1 MIHFFILVAH
11 LKTSTPI
18 HMPLLKICRGH
29 IYSRILILCVVGA
42 MGATSQADEVAELC
56 AILQSDA
63 SLHDRGVA
71 CQRLA
76 VVGSAE
82 SIPVLAT
89 LLGDAELSHLARV
102 ALEAIPSPQVDSL
115 FRQQLSRASGDQ
127 LIGII
132 DSIGNRRDAAAV
144 ESLALLLPQ
153 ATGATQAALLSAVGA
168 IASPESAEILLKQLK
183 TPANLDVNAI
193 ADATLRCADRFAAE
207 GKTAEAM
214 KVYDA
219 VRAAPVSSTLLA
231 AATLST
237 IRLSG
242 STGLALL
249 NEQLASSNDDHFAV
263 GLQAARRVP
272 ATDVVGKL
280 ASALANA
287 TPQRAVMI
295 LDALSDLGD
304 TSVLPVVREAVGSED
319 TAVKGTA
326 ISALGKVG
334 DASVVELL
342 LAASGSDNVAVASA
356 AQRSLAELHGEGV
369 DQAILDS
376 LERTT
381 APQETLLR
389 LIGARRMNA
398 LPVLWAAMKTAELP
412 VRLAALDSLGRTIP
426 GADLLSL
433 VDVVLNTTGEEHAAA
448 IAALTSACRR
458 ASDPDETVRQ
468 ISARCAAAP
477 LELQRERF
485 EILKT
490 VGGGEALKQVIRG
503 AMDPEEPI
511 HDAATRA
518 LGEWPTPDVGPELL
532 ALCHSLQ
539 TPKYKIR
546 ALRAYIRVFKQFG
559 LPSEER
565 LQMAREAF
573 ALATRPEDKVLILH
587 ALLSFQNPESL
598 QFALEH
604 IKDPGLEATAA
615 QVAIYIS
622 DQVSDKQA
630 VIDAMRAILD
640 SGAEETYAK
649 QARDILAKNGVLGQ

>member
-1 MIHFFILVAH
+1 
-11 LKTSTPI
+11 
-18 HMPLLKICRGH
+18 MPLLKTCRGR
-29 IYSRILILCVVGA
+29 IYPCILGVCVVFA
-42 MGATSQADEVAELC
+42 MGAISAADEVAELC

-63 SLHDRGVA
+63 PLHDRGVA
-71 CQRLA
+71 CRRLA
-76 VVGSAE
+76 VIGSTE

-89 LLGDAELSHLARV
+89 WLGDAELSHLARV

-115 FRQQLSRASGDQ
+115 FRQQLSTASGDQ

-153 ATGATQAALLSAVGA
+153 SAGATQAALLSALGT
-168 IASPESAEILLKQLK
+168 IASLESAEILLAQLK
-183 TPANLDVNAI
+183 NPANPDVNAV
-193 ADATLRCADRFAAE
+193 ADAALRCADRFAAE
-207 GKTAEAM
+207 GKTADALQ
-214 KVYDA
+214 VYDA
-219 VRAAPVSSTLLA
+219 VRAAPVSPTLLA

-237 IRLSG
+237 IRISG
-242 STGLALL
+242 SKGLALL
-249 NEQLASSNDDHFAV
+249 NDQLASSNDDQFAV

-272 ATDVVGKL
+272 ARDVVGKL
-280 ASALANA
+280 ASALPNA
-287 TPQRAVMI
+287 TPQRAVML

-304 TSVLPVVREAVGSED
+304 TSVLPAVRDAVGSEN
-319 TAVKGTA
+319 AFVKAAA
-326 ISALGKVG
+326 ISALGKLG
-334 DASVVELL
+334 DASVLELL
-342 LAASGSDNVAVASA
+342 LAASGSDNAAVASA
-356 AQRSLAELHGEGV
+356 ALKSLVELQGEGV
-369 DQAILDS
+369 DQAILS
-376 LERTT
+376 TLQLTT
-381 APQETLLR
+381 AHRETLLR
-389 LIGARRMNA
+389 LIGARRIKA
-398 LPVLWAAMKTAELP
+398 LPVLWAAMKTSELP

-426 GADLLSL
+426 DADILPL

-468 ISARCAAAP
+468 ISARFAAAP
-477 LELQRERF
+477 LDLQRVRF

-490 VGGGEALKQVIRG
+490 IGGEEALKQVIRG

-511 HDAATRA
+511 QDAATRA

-532 ALCHSLQ
+532 PLCHSLQ
-539 TPKYKIR
+539 TPKFKIR

-559 LPSEER
+559 LPSEQR

-587 ALLSFQNPESL
+587 SLLSFQNLESM

-622 DQVSDKQA
+622 EQVSDKKA

-649 QARDILAKNGVLGQ
+649 QARDILAKNGAGGK

>member
-1 MIHFFILVAH
+1 
-11 LKTSTPI
+11 
-18 HMPLLKICRGH
+18 MPLLKTCRGRF
-29 IYSRILILCVVGA
+29 YSRILSVCLVVA
-42 MGATSQADEVAELC
+42 MGAISAADEVAELC
-56 AILQSDA
+56 AVLQSDA

-76 VVGSAE
+76 VVGSTE
-82 SIPVLAT
+82 SIPILAT
-89 LLGDAELSHLARV
+89 LLGDANLSHLARV

-115 FRQQLSRASGDQ
+115 FRQQLSTASGDQ

-144 ESLALLLPQ
+144 ESLSLLLPQ
-153 ATGATQAALLSAVGA
+153 SAGAAQAAILSALGA
-168 IASPESAEILLKQLK
+168 IASPESAEILLTLLK
-183 TPANLDVNAI
+183 NRANLPGNGGTNVTFVNAV
-193 ADATLRCADRFAAE
+193 ADAALRCADRFALE
-207 GKTAEAM
+207 GKTAAALRI
-214 KVYDA
+214 YDD
-219 VRAAPVSSTLLA
+219 VRAAPVSRTLLA

-249 NEQLASSNDDHFAV
+249 NDQLASSNDDHFAV
-263 GLQAARRVP
+263 ALQAARRLP

-287 TPQRAVMI
+287 TPQRAVML
-295 LDALSDLGD
+295 LDALADLGD
-304 TSVLPVVREAVGSED
+304 KSVLRAVREAVGAEN
-319 TAVKGTA
+319 AGVKAAA
-326 ISALGKVG
+326 ISALGKLG
-334 DASVVELL
+334 EASDLELL
-342 LAASGSDNVAVASA
+342 LAASGSDNAPVASA
-356 AQRSLAELHGEGV
+356 AQRSLAELHGVGV
-369 DQAILDS
+369 DQAILDR
-376 LERTT
+376 LQHTT
-381 APQETLLR
+381 AHQEPLLR

-398 LPVLWAAMKTAELP
+398 LPVLWAAMKTSDLP

-426 GADLLSL
+426 DADILPL
-433 VDVVLNTTGEEHAAA
+433 VDVVLTTTGEEHAAA
-448 IAALTSACRR
+448 IAALTSASRR

-468 ISARCAAAP
+468 ISARFAAAP
-477 LELQRERF
+477 LDLQRMRF
-485 EILKT
+485 DVLKT
-490 VGGGEALKQVIRG
+490 IGGEEALKQVIRG
-503 AMDPEEPI
+503 AMDPEESI
-511 HDAATRA
+511 QDAATRA

-532 ALCHSLQ
+532 PLCHSIQ

-559 LPSEER
+559 LPSEQR
-565 LQMAREAF
+565 LQMARDAF
-573 ALATRPEDKVLILH
+573 ALATRSEDKVLILH
-587 ALLSFQNPESL
+587 ALLSFQNLESM

>member
-1 MIHFFILVAH
+1 
-11 LKTSTPI
+11 
-18 HMPLLKICRGH
+18 
-29 IYSRILILCVVGA
+29 
-42 MGATSQADEVAELC
+42 MGAISAADEVAELC

-63 SLHDRGVA
+63 PLHDRGVA

-89 LLGDAELSHLARV
+89 LLGDAELSHLARA

-115 FRQQLSRASGDQ
+115 FRQQLSTASGDQ

-132 DSIGNRRDAAAV
+132 DSIGNRRDTAAV

-153 ATGATQAALLSAVGA
+153 ATGATQAAALSALGT
-168 IASPESAEILLKQLK
+168 IASPESAEILLTLLK
-183 TPANLDVNAI
+183 TSANLQGNAGSNATLANAV
-193 ADATLRCADRFAAE
+193 ADAALRCADRFAAE
-207 GKTAEAM
+207 GKTAEAL

-219 VRAAPVSSTLLA
+219 VRAAPVSPTLLA

-237 IRLSG
+237 IRVSG

-249 NEQLASSNDDHFAV
+249 NDQLASSNDDHFAV
-263 GLQAARRVP
+263 GLQAASRMPTR
-272 ATDVVGKL
+272 DVVGVL
-280 ASALANA
+280 VRALPNA
-287 TPQRAVMI
+287 TPQRAVML
-295 LDALSDLGD
+295 LDALADLGD
-304 TSVLPVVREAVGSED
+304 TSVLPAVREAVGSEHPG
-319 TAVKGTA
+319 VKAAA

-334 DASVVELL
+334 DAAVLELL
-342 LAASGSDNVAVASA
+342 LAASGSDNAAVASA

-369 DQAILDS
+369 DQAILDT
-376 LERTT
+376 LQRTT
-381 APQETLLR
+381 AHQETLLR

-398 LPVLWAAMKTAELP
+398 LPVLWAAMKTSELP

-426 GADLLSL
+426 DSDLLSL

-468 ISARCAAAP
+468 ISARFAAAP

-485 EILKT
+485 DVLKT
-490 VGGGEALKQVIRG
+490 IGGEEALRQVIRG
-503 AMDPEEPI
+503 AMDPEEPLQ
-511 HDAATRA
+511 DAATRA

-532 ALCHSLQ
+532 PLCHSLQ
-539 TPKYKIR
+539 TPKFKIR
-546 ALRAYIRVFKQFG
+546 ALRAYVRVFKQFG

-587 ALLSFQNPESL
+587 ALLSFQNLESM

-622 DQVSDKQA
+622 EQVSDKKA
-630 VIDAMRAILD
+630 VIEAMRMILD

-649 QARDILAKNGVLGQ
+649 QARDILAKNGALGQ

>member
-1 MIHFFILVAH
+1 
-11 LKTSTPI
+11 
-18 HMPLLKICRGH
+18 MPLLKTCRGCF
-29 IYSRILILCVVGA
+29 YPCILSVCVVFA
-42 MGATSQADEVAELC
+42 MGAISAADEVAELC

-63 SLHDRGVA
+63 PLHDRGVA

-89 LLGDAELSHLARV
+89 LLGDAELSHLARA

-115 FRQQLSRASGDQ
+115 FRQQLSTASGDQ

-132 DSIGNRRDAAAV
+132 DSIGNRRDTAAV

-153 ATGATQAALLSAVGA
+153 ATGATQAAALSALGT
-168 IASPESAEILLKQLK
+168 IASPESAEILLTLLK
-183 TPANLDVNAI
+183 TSANLQGNAGSNATLANAV
-193 ADATLRCADRFAAE
+193 ADAALRCADRFAVE
-207 GKTAEAM
+207 GKTAEAL

-219 VRAAPVSSTLLA
+219 VRAAPVSPTLLA

-237 IRLSG
+237 IRVSG

-249 NEQLASSNDDHFAV
+249 NDQLASSNDDHFAV
-263 GLQAARRVP
+263 GLQAASRMPTR
-272 ATDVVGKL
+272 DVVGVL
-280 ASALANA
+280 VRALPNA
-287 TPQRAVMI
+287 TPQRAVML
-295 LDALSDLGD
+295 LDALADLGD
-304 TSVLPVVREAVGSED
+304 TSVLPAVREAVGSEHPG
-319 TAVKGTA
+319 VKAAA

-334 DASVVELL
+334 DAAVLELL
-342 LAASGSDNVAVASA
+342 LAASGSDNAAVASA

-369 DQAILDS
+369 DQAILDT
-376 LERTT
+376 LQRTT
-381 APQETLLR
+381 AHQETLLR

-398 LPVLWAAMKTAELP
+398 LPVLWAAMKTSELP

-426 GADLLSL
+426 DSDLLSL

-468 ISARCAAAP
+468 ISARFAAAP

-485 EILKT
+485 DVLKT
-490 VGGGEALKQVIRG
+490 IGGEEALRQVIRG
-503 AMDPEEPI
+503 AMDPEEPLQ
-511 HDAATRA
+511 DAATRA

-532 ALCHSLQ
+532 PLCHSLQ
-539 TPKYKIR
+539 TPKFKIR
-546 ALRAYIRVFKQFG
+546 ALRAYVRVFKQFG

-587 ALLSFQNPESL
+587 ALLSFQNLESM

-622 DQVSDKQA
+622 EQVSDKKA
-630 VIDAMRAILD
+630 VIEAMRMILD

-649 QARDILAKNGVLGQ
+649 QARDILAKNGALGQ

>member
-1 MIHFFILVAH
+1 
-11 LKTSTPI
+11 
-18 HMPLLKICRGH
+18 MPLLKTCRGCF
-29 IYSRILILCVVGA
+29 YPCILSVCVVFA
-42 MGATSQADEVAELC
+42 MGAISAADEVAELC

-63 SLHDRGVA
+63 PLHDRGVA

-89 LLGDAELSHLARV
+89 LLGDAELSHLARA
-102 ALEAIPSPQVDSL
+102 ALEANPSPQVDSL
-115 FRQQLSRASGDQ
+115 FRQQLSTASGDQ

-132 DSIGNRRDAAAV
+132 DSIGNRRDTAAV

-153 ATGATQAALLSAVGA
+153 ATGATQAAALSALGT
-168 IASPESAEILLKQLK
+168 IASPESAEILLTLLK
-183 TPANLDVNAI
+183 TSANLQGNAGSNATLANAV
-193 ADATLRCADRFAAE
+193 ADAALRCADRFAAE
-207 GKTAEAM
+207 GKTAEAL

-219 VRAAPVSSTLLA
+219 VRAAPVSPTLLA

-237 IRLSG
+237 IRVSG

-249 NEQLASSNDDHFAV
+249 NDQLASSNDDHFAV
-263 GLQAARRVP
+263 GLQAASRMPTR
-272 ATDVVGKL
+272 DVVGVL
-280 ASALANA
+280 VRALPNA
-287 TPQRAVMI
+287 TPQRAVML
-295 LDALSDLGD
+295 LDALADLGD
-304 TSVLPVVREAVGSED
+304 TSVLPAVREAVGSEHPG
-319 TAVKGTA
+319 VKAAA

-334 DASVVELL
+334 DAAVLELL
-342 LAASGSDNVAVASA
+342 LAASGSDNAAVASA

-369 DQAILDS
+369 DQAILDT
-376 LERTT
+376 LQRTT
-381 APQETLLR
+381 AHQETLLR

-398 LPVLWAAMKTAELP
+398 LPVLWAAMKTSELP

-426 GADLLSL
+426 DADLLSL

-468 ISARCAAAP
+468 ISARFAAAP

-485 EILKT
+485 DVLKT
-490 VGGGEALKQVIRG
+490 IGGEEALRQVIRG
-503 AMDPEEPI
+503 AMDPEEPLQ
-511 HDAATRA
+511 DAATRA

-532 ALCHSLQ
+532 PLCHSLQ
-539 TPKYKIR
+539 TPKFKIR
-546 ALRAYIRVFKQFG
+546 ALRAYVRVFKQFG

-587 ALLSFQNPESL
+587 ALLSFQNLESM

-622 DQVSDKQA
+622 EQVSDKKA
-630 VIDAMRAILD
+630 VIEAMRMILD

-649 QARDILAKNGVLGQ
+649 QARDILAKNGALGQ

>member
-1 MIHFFILVAH
+1 
-11 LKTSTPI
+11 
-18 HMPLLKICRGH
+18 MPLLKTCRGCF
-29 IYSRILILCVVGA
+29 YPCILSVCVVFA
-42 MGATSQADEVAELC
+42 MGAISAADEVAELC

-63 SLHDRGVA
+63 PLHDRGVA

-89 LLGDAELSHLARV
+89 LLGDAELSHLARA
-102 ALEAIPSPQVDSL
+102 ALEANPSPQVDSL
-115 FRQQLSRASGDQ
+115 FRQQLSTASGDQ

-132 DSIGNRRDAAAV
+132 DSIGNRRDTAAV

-153 ATGATQAALLSAVGA
+153 ATGATQAAALSALGT
-168 IASPESAEILLKQLK
+168 IASPESAEILLTLLK
-183 TPANLDVNAI
+183 TSANLQGNAGSNATLANAV
-193 ADATLRCADRFAAE
+193 ADAALRCADRFAVE
-207 GKTAEAM
+207 GKTAEAL

-219 VRAAPVSSTLLA
+219 VRAAPVTPTLLA

-237 IRLSG
+237 IRVSG

-249 NEQLASSNDDHFAV
+249 NDQLASSNDDHFAV
-263 GLQAARRVP
+263 GLQAASRMPTR
-272 ATDVVGKL
+272 DVVGVL
-280 ASALANA
+280 VRALPNA
-287 TPQRAVMI
+287 TPQRAVML
-295 LDALSDLGD
+295 LDALADLGD
-304 TSVLPVVREAVGSED
+304 TSVLPAVREAVGSENPG
-319 TAVKGTA
+319 VKAAA

-334 DASVVELL
+334 DAAVLELL
-342 LAASGSDNVAVASA
+342 LAASGSDNAAVASA

-369 DQAILDS
+369 DQAILDT
-376 LERTT
+376 LQRTT
-381 APQETLLR
+381 AHQETLLR

-398 LPVLWAAMKTAELP
+398 LPVLWAAMKTSELP

-426 GADLLSL
+426 DSDLLSL

-468 ISARCAAAP
+468 ISARFAAAP

-485 EILKT
+485 DVLKT
-490 VGGGEALKQVIRG
+490 IGGEEALRQVIRG
-503 AMDPEEPI
+503 AMDPEEPLQ
-511 HDAATRA
+511 DAATRA

-532 ALCHSLQ
+532 PLCHSLQ
-539 TPKYKIR
+539 TPKFKIR
-546 ALRAYIRVFKQFG
+546 ALRAYVRVFKQFG

-587 ALLSFQNPESL
+587 ALLSFQNLESM

-622 DQVSDKQA
+622 EQVSDKKA
-630 VIDAMRAILD
+630 VIEAMRMILD

-649 QARDILAKNGVLGQ
+649 QARDILAKNGALGQ

>member
-1 MIHFFILVAH
+1 
-11 LKTSTPI
+11 
-18 HMPLLKICRGH
+18 MPLLHICRGH
-29 IYSRILILCVVGA
+29 SYSRILILCGVLA
-42 MGATSQADEVAELC
+42 LGATSQADEVAELC

-63 SLHDRGVA
+63 PLHDRGVA
-71 CQRLA
+71 CRRLA
-76 VVGSAE
+76 VIGSTE

-89 LLGDAELSHLARV
+89 WLGDAELSHLARA

-115 FRQQLSRASGDQ
+115 FRQQLSTASGDQ

-153 ATGATQAALLSAVGA
+153 SAGATQAAVLAALGA
-168 IASPESAEILLKQLK
+168 IASPESAEILLTLLENR
-183 TPANLDVNAI
+183 ANLQGDAA
-193 ADATLRCADRFAAE
+193 ADATVVNAVADAALRCADRFAVE
-207 GKTAEAM
+207 GKTVEALQ
-214 KVYDA
+214 VYDA
-219 VRAAPVSSTLLA
+219 VRAAPVSPTLLA

-237 IRLSG
+237 IRIPG
-242 STGLALL
+242 SKGLTLL
-249 NEQLASSNDDHFAV
+249 NEQLVSSNDDHFAV
-263 GLQAARRVP
+263 GLQAARRMR
-272 ATDVVGKL
+272 ASDVVGKL
-280 ASALANA
+280 ADALPNA
-287 TPQRAVMI
+287 TPQRAVML

-304 TSVLPVVREAVGSED
+304 TSALPAVREAAGSEN
-319 TAVKGTA
+319 AGVKAAA

-334 DASVVELL
+334 DTSVLELL
-342 LAASGSDNVAVASA
+342 LAASGSDNAVVASA

-369 DQAILDS
+369 DQAILDT
-376 LERTT
+376 LQRTP
-381 APQETLLR
+381 AHQETLLR
-389 LIGARRMNA
+389 LIGARRMKA
-398 LPVLWAAMKTAELP
+398 LPVLWAAMKTTELP
-412 VRLAALDSLGRTIP
+412 VRMAALDALGRTIP
-426 GADLLSL
+426 DADILPL

-468 ISARCAAAP
+468 ISARFAAAP
-477 LELQRERF
+477 LDLQRMRF
-485 EILKT
+485 DILKT
-490 VGGGEALKQVIRG
+490 IGGEEALKQVIRG

-511 HDAATRA
+511 QDAATRA

-532 ALCHSLQ
+532 PLCHLLQ
-539 TPKYKIR
+539 IPKFKIR

-587 ALLSFQNPESL
+587 ALLSFQNRESM

-622 DQVSDKQA
+622 EQVSDKQA
-630 VIDAMRAILD
+630 VIDAMRSILD

-649 QARDILAKNGVLGQ
+649 QARDILAKNGALGQ

>member
-1 MIHFFILVAH
+1 
-11 LKTSTPI
+11 
-18 HMPLLKICRGH
+18 MPLLKTCRGCF
-29 IYSRILILCVVGA
+29 YPCILSVCVVFA
-42 MGATSQADEVAELC
+42 MGAISAADEVAELC

-63 SLHDRGVA
+63 PLHDRGVA

-89 LLGDAELSHLARV
+89 LLGDAELSHLARA
-102 ALEAIPSPQVDSL
+102 ALEANPSPQVDSL
-115 FRQQLSRASGDQ
+115 FRQQLSTASGDQ

-132 DSIGNRRDAAAV
+132 DSIGNRRDTAAV

-153 ATGATQAALLSAVGA
+153 ATGATQAAALSALGT
-168 IASPESAEILLKQLK
+168 IASPESAEILLTLLK
-183 TPANLDVNAI
+183 TSANLQGNAGSNATLANAV
-193 ADATLRCADRFAAE
+193 ADAALRCADRFAAE
-207 GKTAEAM
+207 GKTAEAL

-219 VRAAPVSSTLLA
+219 VRAAPVSPTLLA

-237 IRLSG
+237 IRVSG

-249 NEQLASSNDDHFAV
+249 NDQLASSNDDHFAV
-263 GLQAARRVP
+263 GLQAASRMPTR
-272 ATDVVGKL
+272 DVVGVL
-280 ASALANA
+280 VRALPNA
-287 TPQRAVMI
+287 TPQRAVML
-295 LDALSDLGD
+295 LDALADLGD
-304 TSVLPVVREAVGSED
+304 TSVLPAVREAVGSEHPG
-319 TAVKGTA
+319 VKAAA

-334 DASVVELL
+334 DAAVLELL
-342 LAASGSDNVAVASA
+342 LAASGSDNAAVASA

-369 DQAILDS
+369 DQAILDT
-376 LERTT
+376 LQRTT
-381 APQETLLR
+381 AHQETLLR

-398 LPVLWAAMKTAELP
+398 LPVLWAAMKTSELP

-426 GADLLSL
+426 DSDLLSL

-468 ISARCAAAP
+468 ISARFAAAP

-485 EILKT
+485 DVLKT
-490 VGGGEALKQVIRG
+490 IGGEEALRQVIRG
-503 AMDPEEPI
+503 AMDPEEPLQ
-511 HDAATRA
+511 DAATRA

-532 ALCHSLQ
+532 PLCHSLQ
-539 TPKYKIR
+539 TPKFKIR
-546 ALRAYIRVFKQFG
+546 ALRAYVRVFKQFG

-587 ALLSFQNPESL
+587 ALLSFQNLESM

-622 DQVSDKQA
+622 EQVSDKKA
-630 VIDAMRAILD
+630 VIEAMRMILD

-649 QARDILAKNGVLGQ
+649 QARDILAKNGALGQ

>member
-1 MIHFFILVAH
+1 
-11 LKTSTPI
+11 
-18 HMPLLKICRGH
+18 MPLLKTCRGCF
-29 IYSRILILCVVGA
+29 YPCILSVCVVFA
-42 MGATSQADEVAELC
+42 MGAISAADEVAELC

-63 SLHDRGVA
+63 PLHDRGVA

-89 LLGDAELSHLARV
+89 LLGDAELSHLARA
-102 ALEAIPSPQVDSL
+102 ALEANPSPQVDSL
-115 FRQQLSRASGDQ
+115 FRQQHSTASGDQ

-132 DSIGNRRDAAAV
+132 DSIGNRRDTAAV

-153 ATGATQAALLSAVGA
+153 ATGATHAAALSALGT
-168 IASPESAEILLKQLK
+168 IASPESAEILLTLLK
-183 TPANLDVNAI
+183 TSANLQGNAGSNATLANAV
-193 ADATLRCADRFAAE
+193 ADAALRCADRFAAE
-207 GKTAEAM
+207 GKTAEAL

-219 VRAAPVSSTLLA
+219 VRAAPVSPTLLA

-237 IRLSG
+237 IRVSG

-249 NEQLASSNDDHFAV
+249 NDQLASSNDDHFAV
-263 GLQAARRVP
+263 GLQAASRMPTR
-272 ATDVVGKL
+272 DVVGVL
-280 ASALANA
+280 VRALPNA
-287 TPQRAVMI
+287 TPQRAVML
-295 LDALSDLGD
+295 LDALADLGD
-304 TSVLPVVREAVGSED
+304 TSVLPAVREAVGSEHPG
-319 TAVKGTA
+319 VKAAA

-334 DASVVELL
+334 DAAVLELL
-342 LAASGSDNVAVASA
+342 LAASGSDNAAVASA

-369 DQAILDS
+369 DQAILDT
-376 LERTT
+376 LQRTT
-381 APQETLLR
+381 AHQETLLR

-398 LPVLWAAMKTAELP
+398 LPVLWAAMKTSELP

-426 GADLLSL
+426 DSDLLSL

-468 ISARCAAAP
+468 ISARFAAAP

-485 EILKT
+485 DVLKT
-490 VGGGEALKQVIRG
+490 IGGEEALRQVIRG
-503 AMDPEEPI
+503 AMDPEEPLQ
-511 HDAATRA
+511 DAATRA
-518 LGEWPTPDVGPELL
+518 LGEWPTPAVGPELL
-532 ALCHSLQ
+532 PLCHSLQ
-539 TPKYKIR
+539 TPKFKIR
-546 ALRAYIRVFKQFG
+546 ALRAYVRVFKQFG

-587 ALLSFQNPESL
+587 ALLSFQNLESM

-622 DQVSDKQA
+622 EQVSDKKA
-630 VIDAMRAILD
+630 VIEAMRMILD

-649 QARDILAKNGVLGQ
+649 QARDILAKNGALGQ

>member
-1 MIHFFILVAH
+1 
-11 LKTSTPI
+11 
-18 HMPLLKICRGH
+18 MPLLKTCRGCF
-29 IYSRILILCVVGA
+29 YPCILSVCVVFA
-42 MGATSQADEVAELC
+42 MGAISAADEVAELC

-63 SLHDRGVA
+63 PLHDRGVA

-89 LLGDAELSHLARV
+89 LLGDAELSHLARA
-102 ALEAIPSPQVDSL
+102 ALEANPSPQVDSL
-115 FRQQLSRASGDQ
+115 FRQQLSTASGDQ

-132 DSIGNRRDAAAV
+132 DSIGNRRDTAAV

-153 ATGATQAALLSAVGA
+153 ATGATQAAALSALGT
-168 IASPESAEILLKQLK
+168 IASPESAEILLTLLK
-183 TPANLDVNAI
+183 TSANLQGNAGSNATLANAV
-193 ADATLRCADRFAAE
+193 ADAALRCADRFAVE
-207 GKTAEAM
+207 GKTAEAL

-219 VRAAPVSSTLLA
+219 VRAAPVSPTLLA

-237 IRLSG
+237 IRVSG

-249 NEQLASSNDDHFAV
+249 NDQLASSNDDHFAV
-263 GLQAARRVP
+263 GLQAASRMPTR
-272 ATDVVGKL
+272 DVVGVL
-280 ASALANA
+280 VRALPNA
-287 TPQRAVMI
+287 TPQRAVML
-295 LDALSDLGD
+295 LDALADLGD
-304 TSVLPVVREAVGSED
+304 TSVLPAVREAVGSEHPG
-319 TAVKGTA
+319 VKAAA

-334 DASVVELL
+334 DAAVLELL
-342 LAASGSDNVAVASA
+342 LAASGSDNAAVASA

-369 DQAILDS
+369 DQAILDT
-376 LERTT
+376 LQRTT
-381 APQETLLR
+381 AHQETLLR

-398 LPVLWAAMKTAELP
+398 LPVLWAAMKTSELP

-426 GADLLSL
+426 DSDLLSL

-468 ISARCAAAP
+468 ISARFAAAP

-485 EILKT
+485 DVLKT
-490 VGGGEALKQVIRG
+490 IGGEEALRQVIRG
-503 AMDPEEPI
+503 AMDPEEPLQ
-511 HDAATRA
+511 DAATRA

-532 ALCHSLQ
+532 PLCHSLQ
-539 TPKYKIR
+539 TPKFKIR
-546 ALRAYIRVFKQFG
+546 ALRAYVRVFKQFG

-587 ALLSFQNPESL
+587 ALLSFQNLESM

-622 DQVSDKQA
+622 EQVSDKKA
-630 VIDAMRAILD
+630 VIEAMRMILD

-649 QARDILAKNGVLGQ
+649 QARDILAKNGALGQ

>member
-1 MIHFFILVAH
+1 
-11 LKTSTPI
+11 
-18 HMPLLKICRGH
+18 MPLLKTCRGCF
-29 IYSRILILCVVGA
+29 YPCILSVCVVFA
-42 MGATSQADEVAELC
+42 MGAISAADEVAELC

-63 SLHDRGVA
+63 PLHDRGVA

-89 LLGDAELSHLARV
+89 LLGDAELSHLARA
-102 ALEAIPSPQVDSL
+102 ALEANPSPQVDSL
-115 FRQQLSRASGDQ
+115 FRQQLSTASGDQ

-132 DSIGNRRDAAAV
+132 DSIGNRRDTAAV

-153 ATGATQAALLSAVGA
+153 ATGATQAAALSALGT
-168 IASPESAEILLKQLK
+168 IASPESAEILLTLLK
-183 TPANLDVNAI
+183 TSANLQGNAGSNATLANAV
-193 ADATLRCADRFAAE
+193 ADSALRCADRFAVE
-207 GKTAEAM
+207 GKTAEAL

-219 VRAAPVSSTLLA
+219 VRAAPVSPTLLA

-237 IRLSG
+237 IRVSG

-249 NEQLASSNDDHFAV
+249 NDQLASSNDDHFAV
-263 GLQAARRVP
+263 GLQAASRMPTR
-272 ATDVVGKL
+272 DVVGVL
-280 ASALANA
+280 VRALPNA
-287 TPQRAVMI
+287 TPQRAVML
-295 LDALSDLGD
+295 LDALADLGD
-304 TSVLPVVREAVGSED
+304 TSVLPAVREAVGSEHPG
-319 TAVKGTA
+319 VKAAA

-334 DASVVELL
+334 DAAVLELL
-342 LAASGSDNVAVASA
+342 LAASGSDNAAVASA

-369 DQAILDS
+369 DQAILDT
-376 LERTT
+376 LQRTT
-381 APQETLLR
+381 AHQETLLR

-398 LPVLWAAMKTAELP
+398 LPVLWAAMKTSELP

-426 GADLLSL
+426 DSDLLSL

-468 ISARCAAAP
+468 ISARFAAAP

-485 EILKT
+485 DVLKT
-490 VGGGEALKQVIRG
+490 IGGEEALRQVIRG
-503 AMDPEEPI
+503 AMDPEEPLQ
-511 HDAATRA
+511 DAATRA

-532 ALCHSLQ
+532 PLCHSLQ
-539 TPKYKIR
+539 TPKFKIR
-546 ALRAYIRVFKQFG
+546 ALRAYVRVFKQFG

-587 ALLSFQNPESL
+587 ALLSFQNLESM

-622 DQVSDKQA
+622 EQVSDKKA
-630 VIDAMRAILD
+630 VIEAMRMILD

-649 QARDILAKNGVLGQ
+649 QARDILAKNGALGQ

>member
-1 MIHFFILVAH
+1 
-11 LKTSTPI
+11 
-18 HMPLLKICRGH
+18 MPLLKTCRGCF
-29 IYSRILILCVVGA
+29 YPCILSVCVVFA
-42 MGATSQADEVAELC
+42 MGAISAADEVAELC

-63 SLHDRGVA
+63 PLHDRGVA
-71 CQRLA
+71 CRRLA
-76 VVGSAE
+76 VIGSTE

-89 LLGDAELSHLARV
+89 WLGDAELSHLARV

-115 FRQQLSRASGDQ
+115 FRQQLSTASGDQ

-132 DSIGNRRDAAAV
+132 DSIGNRRDTAAV

-153 ATGATQAALLSAVGA
+153 ATGATQAAALSALGT
-168 IASPESAEILLKQLK
+168 IASPESAEILLTLLK
-183 TPANLDVNAI
+183 TSANLQGNAGSNATLANAV
-193 ADATLRCADRFAAE
+193 ADAALRCADRFAVE
-207 GKTAEAM
+207 GKTAEAL

-219 VRAAPVSSTLLA
+219 VRAAPVSPTLLA

-237 IRLSG
+237 IRVSG

-249 NEQLASSNDDHFAV
+249 NDQLASSNDDHFAV
-263 GLQAARRVP
+263 GLQAASRMPTR
-272 ATDVVGKL
+272 DVVGVL
-280 ASALANA
+280 VRALPNA
-287 TPQRAVMI
+287 TPQRAVML
-295 LDALSDLGD
+295 LDALADLGD
-304 TSVLPVVREAVGSED
+304 TSVLPAVREAVGSEHPG
-319 TAVKGTA
+319 VKAAA

-334 DASVVELL
+334 DAAVLELL
-342 LAASGSDNVAVASA
+342 LAASGSDNAAVASA

-369 DQAILDS
+369 DQAILDT
-376 LERTT
+376 LQRTT
-381 APQETLLR
+381 AHQETLLR

-398 LPVLWAAMKTAELP
+398 LPVLWAAMKTSELP

-426 GADLLSL
+426 DSDLLSL

-468 ISARCAAAP
+468 ISARFAAAP

-485 EILKT
+485 DVLKT
-490 VGGGEALKQVIRG
+490 IGGEEALRQVIRG
-503 AMDPEEPI
+503 AMDPEEPLQ
-511 HDAATRA
+511 DAATRA

-532 ALCHSLQ
+532 PLCHSLQ
-539 TPKYKIR
+539 TPKFKIR
-546 ALRAYIRVFKQFG
+546 ALRAYVRVFKQFG

-587 ALLSFQNPESL
+587 ALLSFQNLESM

-622 DQVSDKQA
+622 EQVSDKKA
-630 VIDAMRAILD
+630 VIEAMRMILD

-649 QARDILAKNGVLGQ
+649 QARDILAKNGALGQ

>member
-1 MIHFFILVAH
+1 
-11 LKTSTPI
+11 
-18 HMPLLKICRGH
+18 MPLLKTCRGCF
-29 IYSRILILCVVGA
+29 YPCILSVCVVFA
-42 MGATSQADEVAELC
+42 MGAISAADEVAELC

-63 SLHDRGVA
+63 PLHDRGVA

-89 LLGDAELSHLARV
+89 LLGDAELSHLARA

-115 FRQQLSRASGDQ
+115 FRQQLSTASGDQ

-132 DSIGNRRDAAAV
+132 DSIGNRRDTAAV

-153 ATGATQAALLSAVGA
+153 ATGATQAAALSALGT
-168 IASPESAEILLKQLK
+168 IASPESAEILLTLLK
-183 TPANLDVNAI
+183 TSANLQGNAGSNATLANAV
-193 ADATLRCADRFAAE
+193 ADAALRCADRFAVE
-207 GKTAEAM
+207 GKTAEAL

-219 VRAAPVSSTLLA
+219 VRAAPVSPTLLA

-237 IRLSG
+237 IRVSG

-249 NEQLASSNDDHFAV
+249 NDQLASSNDDHFAV
-263 GLQAARRVP
+263 GLQAASRMPTR
-272 ATDVVGKL
+272 DVVGVL
-280 ASALANA
+280 VRALPNA
-287 TPQRAVMI
+287 TPQRAVML
-295 LDALSDLGD
+295 LDALADLGD
-304 TSVLPVVREAVGSED
+304 TSVLPAVREAVGSENPG
-319 TAVKGTA
+319 VKAAA

-334 DASVVELL
+334 DAAVLELL
-342 LAASGSDNVAVASA
+342 LAASGSDNAAVASA

-369 DQAILDS
+369 DQAILDT
-376 LERTT
+376 LQRTT
-381 APQETLLR
+381 AHQETLLR

-398 LPVLWAAMKTAELP
+398 LPVLWAAMKTSELP

-426 GADLLSL
+426 DSDLLSL

-468 ISARCAAAP
+468 ISARFAAAP

-485 EILKT
+485 DVLKT
-490 VGGGEALKQVIRG
+490 IGGEEALRQVIRG
-503 AMDPEEPI
+503 AMDPEEPLQ
-511 HDAATRA
+511 DAATRA

-532 ALCHSLQ
+532 PLCHSLQ
-539 TPKYKIR
+539 TPKFKIR
-546 ALRAYIRVFKQFG
+546 ALRAYVRVFKQFG

-587 ALLSFQNPESL
+587 ALLSFQNLESM

-622 DQVSDKQA
+622 EQVSDKKA
-630 VIDAMRAILD
+630 VIEAMRMILD

-649 QARDILAKNGVLGQ
+649 QARDILAKNGALGQ

>member
-1 MIHFFILVAH
+1 
-11 LKTSTPI
+11 
-18 HMPLLKICRGH
+18 MPLLKICRGH
-29 IYSRILILCVVGA
+29 IYYRIFILCVVGA
-42 MGATSQADEVAELC
+42 MGAISAADEVAELC

-82 SIPVLAT
+82 SIPVLAA
-89 LLGDAELSHLARV
+89 LLGDANLSHLARV

-115 FRQQLSRASGDQ
+115 FRQQLSTASGDQ

-144 ESLALLLPQ
+144 ESLSLLLPQ
-153 ATGATQAALLSAVGA
+153 LSGATQAAVLSALGT
-168 IASPESAEILLKQLK
+168 IASLESVEILLTRLK
-183 TPANLDVNAI
+183 NPANPDSNAV
-193 ADATLRCADRFAAE
+193 ADAALRCADRFALE
-207 GKTAEAM
+207 GKRAAALRI
-214 KVYDA
+214 YDA
-219 VRAAPVSSTLLA
+219 VRAAPVSPTLLA
-231 AATLST
+231 AATLAT
-237 IRLSG
+237 IRISG
-242 STGLALL
+242 SKGLALL

-263 GLQAARRVP
+263 GLQAARRMP
-272 ATDVVGKL
+272 ASDAVGVL
-280 ASALANA
+280 AKALPNA
-287 TPQRAVMI
+287 TPRRAVML

-304 TSVLPVVREAVGSED
+304 TSVLPAVREAVGSEN
-319 TAVKGTA
+319 AGVKAAA
-326 ISALGKVG
+326 ISALGKLG
-334 DASVVELL
+334 EASDLELL
-342 LAASGSDNVAVASA
+342 LAASGSDNAAVASA
-356 AQRSLAELHGEGV
+356 AQRSLVELEGEGV
-369 DQAILDS
+369 DQAILNS
-376 LERTT
+376 LERAT
-381 APQETLLR
+381 APQATLLR

-398 LPVLWAAMKTAELP
+398 LPVLWAAMKTPDLP
-412 VRLAALDSLGRTIP
+412 VRLAALDALGRTIP
-426 GADLLSL
+426 GADLLPL
-433 VDVVLNTTGEEHAAA
+433 VDVVLTTTGEEHAAA

-468 ISARCAAAP
+468 ISTRFAAAP

-485 EILKT
+485 DILKT
-490 VGGGEALKQVIRG
+490 IGGEEALRQVIRG

-511 HDAATRA
+511 QDAATRA

-532 ALCHSLQ
+532 PLCHSLQ

-565 LQMAREAF
+565 LQMARDAF

-587 ALLSFQNPESL
+587 ALLSFQNLESL

-649 QARDILAKNGVLGQ
+649 QARDVLAKNGALGQ